1 MNEDLLYTLDPYIIS
16 ILFKSKDDKKT
27 LDIYTDMVEAVGFV
41 FDETIKEYLLENK
54 FSEEDVQ
61 KVLDTEDLENVETR
75 FKPYLQN
82 IILFNRIQANSKQLI
97 KLYYDQ
103 LLPNLTQQEKDD
115 LSAYLKE
122 NEELIKVRKE
132 GIMEGL
138 KELKAILDENGVKS
152 YQELVEKSEK
162 TNSESIKAP
171 ETLAADGMQ
180 SPQWLTAIPEATPVV
195 KEEPVPTP
203 EPAKADSV
211 NAPMPSP
218 MGDINPVKAT
228 IIEDEPI
235 ETVLPSGDQSVKAPV
250 DTVVESSPSPIGSNS
265 TPSQMTGDN
274 PQGPNLISQLADM
287 GINLDDNSSVAPT
300 SAASPDNVPTPQ

>member
-180 SPQWLTAIPEATPVV
+180 SPQWLTAIPEATPTI
-195 KEEPVPTP
+195 KEEPIITP
-203 EPAKADSV
+203 EPPTANTINIPTPNPMDS
-211 NAPMPSP
+211 
-218 MGDINPVKAT
+218 INPVKAT

-235 ETVLPSGDQSVKAPV
+235 ESTLPAGDQLVQPQANP
-250 DTVVESSPSPIGSNS
+250 VVEQSPSPVDSSSKPN
-265 TPSQMTGDN
+265 QMMEEN

-287 GINLDDNSSVAPT
+287 GINLDDNSTVAPT
-300 SAASPDNVPTPQ
+300 GTPSADNIPTPQ